1 MAATKRPRH
10 KLAANESAPTR
21 GRVYNDEH
29 QKMNQLVRFLFGHE
43 QAVFTNGRFG
53 FDVRPGPVLLV
64 LIVLLVAAFVYFV
77 YLRSRIRL
85 SKRTTA
91 TLIALRVALLAL
103 LVTLLLRP
111 VVVVSSVIPRSSY
124 VAIVVDDSVS
134 MKLGDTPQGAT
145 RIDAVK
151 QTLLGTDQ
159 NSFLNRLDAK
169 FKTNLYGFAGGL
181 SRLKGSEDLFAE
193 GRTSDLAGALD
204 ETVKRSSGMPLSAI
218 VLATDGASNVPRD
231 LAATLRELRARD
243 IPVFTV
249 GVGNTARPMDAELTR
264 INIPRRV
271 LVGSRVNIETYV
283 GLSGYQ
289 ATKVLIGVRE
299 DGRAIKT
306 EEFNLRGNDTQAI
319 NLEIT
324 PTTPGIHRYTVEITP
339 LDGELTIENNKQDS
353 LVEVVSGPLR
363 LLHVEGEPRWE
374 LGKIRESLA
383 LNEKNIILV
392 SLQRTGEN
400 KFYRQGIAN
409 QNELATGFP
418 LTEEELFSYDG
429 LVLGSVEAGFFTAD
443 QLRAIEAFVARRGGG
458 LLAIGGRLSFD
469 GGKYKGTTI
478 DELLPVSL
486 TGGPI
491 DDAASF
497 SPVYKAI
504 LTGAGQTHP
513 ITRLNDDRGANQ
525 KAWNELPPI
534 SVSQVLSNIKPGASV
549 LLEARRADGGQVV
562 PLLVQQRY
570 GRGQTLALTT
580 SDTWRWRMRTDSKN
594 NAHETF
600 WRQMLRYVV
609 SSTPHQIEIGAEKDV
624 YSMDDTI
631 NIVADIRDKHFN
643 PVNDAN
649 ATARVT
655 KPSGT
660 VVDVPLKFTTLNAVN
675 TYAGEFK
682 ADELGEHKIE
692 LTGTSAGLGTLN
704 AKASILVSDL
714 NREYYSAA
722 QNSDLLKR
730 IAAETGGKYYTPAEA
745 QLLLD
750 DLVYRQT
757 PYSERVTKDLW
768 DMPINFMLIIGL
780 LSGEWFLRKR
790 EGLA

>member
-1 MAATKRPRH
+1 
-10 KLAANESAPTR
+10 
-21 GRVYNDEH
+21 
-29 QKMNQLVRFLFGHE
+29 MNQLVRFLFGHE

-53 FDVRPGPVLLV
+53 FDVRPGPLLLV
-64 LIVLLVAAFVYFV
+64 LIVLLAAVFVYFV
-77 YLRSRIRL
+77 YLRPRIRL
-85 SKRTTA
+85 SRRTTA
-91 TLIALRVALLAL
+91 TLIALRLALLTV

-124 VAIVVDDSVS
+124 VALLVDDSVS
-134 MKLGDTPQGAT
+134 MKLRDMPDGNS
-145 RIDAVK
+145 RIDNVK
-151 QTLLGTDQ
+151 QTFLSTGP
-159 NSFLNRLDAK
+159 NSFLNRLDDK
-169 FKTNLYGFAGGL
+169 FKTSLYGFSGAV
-181 SRLKGSEDLFAE
+181 SRLKGADDLFAE
-193 GRTSDLAGALD
+193 GRASDLAGALD
-204 ETVKRSSGMPLSAI
+204 ETIKRSSGMPLSAV

-249 GVGNTARPMDAELTR
+249 GVGNTARAVDAELTR
-264 INIPRRV
+264 INMPRRV

-289 ATKVLIGVRE
+289 ATKVLLGVRE

-324 PTTPGIHRYTVEITP
+324 PTTPGIHRYTVEVTP
-339 LDGELTIENNKQDS
+339 LDGELTIENNKQDA
-353 LVEVVSGPLR
+353 LVEVIAGPLR

-374 LGKIRESLA
+374 LGKIRETLA
-383 LNEKNIILV
+383 LNEKNIVLV

-400 KFYRQGIAN
+400 KFYRQGVGSEG
-409 QNELATGFP
+409 ELATGFP

-429 LVLGSVEAGFFTAD
+429 LVIGSVEAGFFTAE

-458 LLAIGGRLSFD
+458 LLAIGGRLAFD

-478 DELLPVSL
+478 EDLLPVSL
-486 TGGPI
+486 TGGPT
-491 DDAASF
+491 DDANSF
-497 SPVYKAI
+497 APVYKPV

-513 ITRLNDDRGANQ
+513 ITRLQDDRGANQ

-534 SVSQVLSNIKPGASV
+534 SVSEVLANVKPGASV
-549 LLEARRADGGQVV
+549 LLEARRVEGSGSQSA

-570 GRGQTLALTT
+570 GRGQTLALTA
-580 SDTWRWRMRTDSKN
+580 SDTWRWRMRMDSKN
-594 NAHETF
+594 SAHETF

-609 SSTPHQIEIGAEKDV
+609 SGTPQQIEIGSERDV
-624 YSMDDTI
+624 YAMDDTV
-631 NIVADIRDKHFN
+631 NIVADIRDKRFN
-643 PVNDAN
+643 PVSDAR

-655 KPSGT
+655 KPSGAI
-660 VVDVPLKFTTLNAVN
+660 VDVPLTFTTLNNVN
-675 TYAGEFK
+675 TYAGQFK
-682 ADELGEHKIE
+682 ADELGEHRIE
-692 LTGTSAGLGTLN
+692 LTGTSTGLGTLN
-704 AKASILVSDL
+704 AKSSVLVSDL

-730 IAAETGGKYYTPAEA
+730 ISAETGGKYYTPAEA
-745 QLLLD
+745 QSLLD

-768 DMPINFMLIIGL
+768 DMPINFLLIVGL
-780 LSGEWFLRKR
+780 LSAEWFLRKR

>member
-1 MAATKRPRH
+1 
-10 KLAANESAPTR
+10 
-21 GRVYNDEH
+21 
-29 QKMNQLVRFLFGHE
+29 MNQLVRFLFGHE

-53 FDVRPGPVLLV
+53 FDVRPGALLLV
-64 LIVLLVAAFVYFV
+64 LIVLLAGVFVYFI
-77 YLRSRIRL
+77 YLRPRL
-85 SKRTTA
+85 RLPKRTTV
-91 TLIALRVALLAL
+91 TLIALRVALLTL
-103 LVTLLLRP
+103 LVTLLMRP

-134 MKLGDTPQGAT
+134 MKLHDMPDGNT

-151 QTLLGTDQ
+151 QTLLNTGQ

-169 FKTNLYGFAGGL
+169 FKTNLYGFSSGL
-181 SRLKGSEDLFAE
+181 NRLKGSEDLFAE
-193 GRTSDLAGALD
+193 GRTSDVAGALD
-204 ETVKRSSGMPLSAI
+204 ETIKRSSGMPLSAV
-218 VLATDGASNVPRD
+218 VLATDGAANVPRD

-243 IPVFTV
+243 IPVYTV

-264 INIPRRV
+264 INMPRRV

-283 GLSGYQ
+283 GLSGYP
-289 ATKVLIGVRE
+289 ATKVLLGVRE

-306 EEFNLRGNDTQAI
+306 EEFNLRGNDTQAV

-339 LDGELTIENNKQDS
+339 LDGELTVENNKQDS
-353 LVEVVSGPLR
+353 LVEVISGPLR

-374 LGKIRESLA
+374 LGKIRESLS
-383 LNEKNIILV
+383 LNEKNITLV

-400 KFYRQGIAN
+400 KFYRQGISG
-409 QNELATGFP
+409 QTELATGFP
-418 LTEEELFSYDG
+418 TTEEELFSYHG
-429 LVLGSVEAGFFTAD
+429 LVIGSVEAGFFTAD
-443 QLRAIEAFVARRGGG
+443 QLRSIEAFVARRGGG
-458 LLAIGGRLSFD
+458 LLAIGGRLAFD

-478 DELLPVSL
+478 DDLLPVTL
-486 TGGPI
+486 TGGPV
-491 DDAASF
+491 DDANSF
-497 SPVYKAI
+497 APVYKPI

-513 ITRLNDDRGANQ
+513 ITRLQDDRGANQ
-525 KAWNELPPI
+525 KAWNDLPPI
-534 SVSQVLSNIKPGASV
+534 SVSEVLSNVKPGASV
-549 LLEARRADGGQVV
+549 LLEARRVEGGGPQSA

-570 GRGQTLALTT
+570 GRGQTLALTA
-580 SDTWRWRMRTDSKN
+580 SDTWRWRMRMDSKN

-609 SSTPHQIEIGAEKDV
+609 SGTPNQIEIGAEKDV
-624 YSMDDTI
+624 YSMDDTV
-631 NIVADIRDKHFN
+631 NIVADVRDKKFN
-643 PVNDAN
+643 PVSDAH

-655 KPSGT
+655 KPSGV
-660 VVDVPLKFTTLNAVN
+660 VVDVPLKFTTLNNVN

-682 ADELGEHKIE
+682 ADELGEHRIE
-692 LTGTSAGLGTLN
+692 LVGTSTALGPLSATS
-704 AKASILVSDL
+704 SILVSDL

-745 QLLLD
+745 QSLLD
-750 DLVYRQT
+750 DLTYRQT

-768 DMPINFMLIIGL
+768 DMPINFMLIVGL
-780 LSGEWFLRKR
+780 LSAEWFLRKR